1 MKLIIID
8 DDKLVRVSLQTI
20 LESDGFN
27 VVASGDDGKDALPL
41 YQKYKPDVVLLDIR
55 MKEINGIEAAKNI
68 LNYDDKAKIL
78 LLTTFEDD
86 EYIIEAL
93 KIGVKGYLLKQ
104 DYESLTPAIKAV
116 MANQSVFVDEIM
128 NKIPSLVRKTKNQEE
143 LDNLTKKELEVIECV
158 AQGLNNKEISNTLF
172 LSEGTIR
179 NYISTILTKLELRDR
194 TQLAIYYYTKRF
206 YNI

>member
-104 DYESLTPAIKAV
+104 DYESLTPAIKVV

-194 TQLAIYYYTKRF
+194 TQLAIYYYTKI
-206 YNI
+206 NI